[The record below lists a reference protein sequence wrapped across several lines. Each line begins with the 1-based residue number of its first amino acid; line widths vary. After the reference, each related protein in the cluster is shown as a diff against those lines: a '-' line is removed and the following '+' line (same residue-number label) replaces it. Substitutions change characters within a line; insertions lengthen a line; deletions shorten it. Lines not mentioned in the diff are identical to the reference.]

1 MYIFKKVLTKAF
13 YFVLVCLLLMP
24 VGLLYIISRNEQ
36 LQYQAE
42 TVPVVEELAYGDVVP
57 IVRRDITETIT
68 ISGTIVSAS
77 VFFAELNVSDPYNL
91 RFLVAI
97 GDVLHP
103 GDVIAYDGSRKILSD
118 CRGVIREIDLG
129 TAPYLRM
136 DSLDDFALECYVNS
150 TQRAILERES
160 LKLTDE
166 NGSRLTVLK
175 VDDICTDENLTRVLI
190 KYDTDGL
197 RYGQTF
203 SELTLTTGKVYT
215 QALVVNAEC
224 VYRKAGSDS
233 YFLRTVTQDGHFLS
247 EAEVQIGYTDGTY
260 ICISGVEEGS
270 FCDSGYKTLV
280 EN

>member
-57 IVRRDITETIT
+57 IVRRDIEETVT

-77 VFFAELNVSDPYNL
+77 VFFAELNVSDPYSL

-103 GDVIAYDGSRKILSD
+103 GDVIAYDGSRKILSG
-118 CRGVIREIDLG
+118 CRGVIREIVLG

-136 DSLDDFALECYVNS
+136 DSLDDLALECYVSS
-150 TQRAILERES
+150 TQRAVLERES
-160 LKLTDE
+160 LKLKDE
-166 NGSRLTVLK
+166 NGSQLTVLK
-175 VDDICTDENLTRVLI
+175 IDDICTDENLTRVLI
-190 KYDTDGL
+190 KYDTDSL

-203 SELTLTTGKVYT
+203 SELTLTTGKVYA

-224 VYRKAGSDS
+224 VYQKADSDS
-233 YFLRTVTQDGHFLS
+233 YFLRMVTQDGHFLS
-247 EAEVQIGYTDGTY
+247 ETEVQIGYTDGTY
-260 ICISGVEEGS
+260 ICVSGVEEGA

>member
-1 MYIFKKVLTKAF
+1 MYKFKNALTGAFCFVLT
-13 YFVLVCLLLMP
+13 CMLLMP

-57 IVRRDITETIT
+57 IVRRDIEETVT

-77 VFFAELNVSDPYNL
+77 VFFAELNVSDPYSL

-136 DSLDDFALECYVNS
+136 DSLDDLALECYVSS
-150 TQRAILERES
+150 TQRAVLERES

-224 VYRKAGSDS
+224 VYQKADSDS
-233 YFLRTVTQDGHFLS
+233 YFLRMVTQDGHFLS

-260 ICISGVEEGS
+260 ICISGVEEGA

-280 EN
+280 ED